1 MPNRM
6 KHLRRAY
13 PFLFVLLAGPVML
26 RAQDSLSN
34 AFTRDSL
41 AIMQIQRARPQFR
54 FDNRITF
61 YEGQSLAMNGFDAG
75 VLLSERLRVTLGYY
89 QLDERLDAYTVM
101 RNEEEFSRSMR
112 LSFGSLNTELIYKD
126 ARFYSLGMPLEL
138 AAGLNTF
145 KDRNETTG
153 EVTGTESGAIL
164 FVNFGISGTFKPMR
178 FLGLK
183 AMLGYRKTV
192 FNQVKNFNFDGFFTS
207 VGLNIDVHEIV
218 SDIRMFRLKKRY
230 HRGNNVDN
238 AVKILTE

>member
-1 MPNRM
+1 M
-6 KHLRRAY
+6 KHRYITSL
-13 PFLFVLLAGPVML
+13 FLLVLAAAPSALP
-26 RAQDSLSN
+26 AQDSLSE

-41 AIMQIQRARPQFR
+41 SIMQIRRVRPQFR
-54 FDNRITF
+54 FDNRLTF

-75 VLLSERLRVTLGYY
+75 VMLSDRLRVTLGYY
-89 QLDERLDAYTVM
+89 QLDERLNAYTVM

-112 LSFGSLNTELIYKD
+112 LNFGSLNTELIYKD
-126 ARFYSLGMPLEL
+126 ARFYSLGMPLEV
-138 AAGLNTF
+138 AAGLNAF

-207 VGLNIDVHEIV
+207 VGLNVDVHEIV
-218 SDIRMFRLKKRY
+218 SDVRMFRLKKRY